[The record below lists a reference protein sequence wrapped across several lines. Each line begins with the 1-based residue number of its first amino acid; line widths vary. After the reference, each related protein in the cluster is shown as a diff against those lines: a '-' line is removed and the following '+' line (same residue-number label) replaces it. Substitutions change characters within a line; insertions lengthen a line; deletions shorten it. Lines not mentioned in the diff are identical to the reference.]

1 MQDPSL
7 TLRVCSSLHRVLD
20 SLSVNPL
27 APEIMPLITQ
37 VRVFTRLQFDR
48 PRDVAQAVEM
58 APPIGLTTRRR
69 KSGIFKNIQPRD
81 RCARSRS
88 RIDNAQHMA
97 RHFDLQRVFAII
109 AQRNFA
115 PPSRRGHIVRF
126 ARFRRSACA
135 WFPRHCAKRECQPP
149 SSHRRRHFRQ
159 PKRLFSSADGEKPTL
174 SRTKRELI
182 ERPAFWQ
189 KRFYHTVISPFAKP
203 VIVEN

>member
-37 VRVFTRLQFDR
+37 IHVFTRLQFDR
-48 PRDVAQAVEM
+48 PRDVAQAVEV

-115 PPSRRGHIVRF
+115 RQVDAAILFGLPGFGVRRAPGFRVA
-126 ARFRRSACA
+126 ARNANVN
-135 WFPRHCAKRECQPP
+135 
-149 SSHRRRHFRQ
+149 RRRHIDVGI
-159 PKRLFSSADGEKPTL
+159 SA
-174 SRTKRELI
+174 SRRDCSVRRTARN
-182 ERPAFWQ
+182 P
-189 KRFYHTVISPFAKP
+189 H
-203 VIVEN
+203 